1 MTKNIFD
8 FLECISQPT
17 PLIMKNP
24 MSFTVN
30 TILVDRHSGVKN
42 RILKK
47 MLLLFNVH
55 FEEHVKEE
63 PNTVAGTE
71 KCLHSTFG
79 DTSASRTTTLETP

>member
-1 MTKNIFD
+1 
-8 FLECISQPT
+8 
-17 PLIMKNP
+17 

-30 TILVDRHSGVKN
+30 TISVDKHSGVKN
-42 RILKK
+42 KMKK
-47 MLLLFNVH
+47 KNMLLLFNFH

-79 DTSASRTTTLETP
+79 DTSASRTITLETP